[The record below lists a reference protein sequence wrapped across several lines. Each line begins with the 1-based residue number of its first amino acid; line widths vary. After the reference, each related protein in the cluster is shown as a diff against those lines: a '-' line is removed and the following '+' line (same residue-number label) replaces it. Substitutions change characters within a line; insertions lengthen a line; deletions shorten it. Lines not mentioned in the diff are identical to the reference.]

1 MAGFFIHTSNRLEE
15 LARVLA
21 AFLVEKKS
29 TGVLEPEVVVVPSRG
44 LERWLKLYLARSN
57 GVSANLDFPFPQ
69 AFLNQAVFADLR
81 HRIDP
86 TIAVNPF
93 AQEVMAWKIFF
104 ALERGGG
111 QVSGLV
117 PELDTYLTKTGDEL
131 SRYHL
136 ALALA
141 DLFDRY
147 LLSRPELIRA
157 WERGANPLNQFAA
170 SRWQKELWQSLSRG
184 QAQVHFAA
192 LHELANQMIYPE
204 FFPEPTPF
212 SLKELSSALPSR
224 LFLFGFAALPFTY
237 FDLFKGL
244 SRLTEVHLLYCNPC
258 AEYWGD
264 QYQAGGGGRRAKA
277 VSPAVGEL
285 PDSSVGHPLLA
296 SWGRL
301 GRAFFD
307 LAATLEVDQYNEHFV
322 APEENSLLA
331 HLQRQILF
339 LEPPARPVRL
349 NDADHSLQIH
359 RCHGRRREVEILYDN
374 ILAALDRDPELE
386 PDDILVMAPDIA
398 LYEPYIEAL
407 FAHRRPLSGR
417 PRLAVSLVSS
427 NSALKLPVIRALFDL
442 LRLTRSRYRLS
453 EVFDLFSQ
461 DVVCRRFSVSEPG
474 LEMLAD
480 WLQKAGVN
488 WGLDRDFRQETV
500 GVGFSEHS
508 FSWGLDRLLAG
519 YGLSGNSLSGRGTD
533 GSGAAETEIWPQ
545 GENGFMPLPG
555 IEGSEALIL
564 GSFSAFIAAL
574 HAARQRLRQALP
586 ASRWRVELNRLL
598 DDFILPSA
606 ADDGGLAQLRQAFA
620 TLDQQMESGSG
631 GVFTKRKPD
640 DNKSNEFENGCL
652 STETV
657 SAALEK
663 GLAETGGGAGFFA
676 GGITFSSILPL
687 RSLPAKMICL
697 LGLNDGEFPRS
708 QRPPSYDLIAAVP
721 RAGDRTARDEDCY
734 LFLETLLAARKT
746 LVLSYLGRDPQD
758 NHLRPPSVVVSELLD
773 YIEEYFAPPT
783 EVGSLSL
790 RESLL
795 YDHPPQSFSSRYF
808 SSTETASFEAF
819 GVGDKRLFSYDCVEA
834 GIAADLNRRQK
845 TEPNFW
851 GAPLPQVLPER
862 VELFELVRFYANPAR
877 YFLQERLNITPA
889 IRELDCFDDSE
900 PFALDALD
908 SYQLYDEMIAW
919 LMECS
924 EVERNDSAIVVKLE
938 ERLAAAG
945 KLPPMQ
951 PGRVVFV
958 DKVKT
963 ALMMT
968 TLLQPFC
975 QQTLPPLQVSVS
987 LSLDGHPIE
996 IGIKVAGLYCGE
1008 SGVTR
1013 QILYRPGSKVK
1024 EKDCTKAKILHL
1036 GLELAAHA
1044 KNVNLADNDL
1054 SPATETRF
1062 QALEEKEQLVFPVRG
1077 AAPARIDFELLL
1089 TIFIEG
1095 LRRPLPFLPALSLPW
1110 YKSWIKEREKGGD
1123 ESARAAARDKVRSLL
1138 AGERNYDA
1146 QDEAFQFC
1154 FRDRLEDKSF
1164 WADFES
1170 LAQRLGP
1177 IFLGDN

>member
-29 TGVLEPEVVVVPSRG
+29 TGVLAPEVVVVPSRG

-57 GVSANLDFPFPQ
+57 GVSANLEFPFPQ

-81 HRIDP
+81 RRIDP
-86 TIAVNPF
+86 TITVNPF

-104 ALERGGG
+104 ALDREGEQGL
-111 QVSGLV
+111 GLV

-131 SRYHL
+131 SRYQL

-147 LLSRPELIRA
+147 LLARPELIRA
-157 WERGANPLNQFAA
+157 WERGDNPLNQFTA
-170 SRWQKELWQSLSRG
+170 SRWQKDLWQSLSRG
-184 QAQVHFAA
+184 QASVHFAA
-192 LHELANQMIYPE
+192 LHELANQIIYPE
-204 FFPEPTPF
+204 FFPEPAPF
-212 SLKELSSALPSR
+212 SLKELSSTLPRR

-244 SRLTEVHLLYCNPC
+244 SRLTEVHLLHCNPC

-264 QYQAGGGGRRAKA
+264 QYQAGGGKHRAKM
-277 VSPAVGEL
+277 VSQMS
-285 PDSSVGHPLLA
+285 DSSVAHPLLA

-307 LAATLEVDQYNEHFV
+307 LAATLEVDQYNEYFV
-322 APEENSLLA
+322 TPEEDTLLA

-339 LEPPARPVRL
+339 LEPPVSPVKL
-349 NDADHSLQIH
+349 NNGDHSLQIH
-359 RCHGRRREVEILYDN
+359 RCHGRRREIEILYDN
-374 ILAALDRDPELE
+374 ILAALDRDPALE

-417 PRLAVSLVSS
+417 PHLAVSLASS

-442 LRLTRSRYRLS
+442 LRLTGSRYSLS

-461 DVVCRRFSVSEPG
+461 EVVCRRFSVSESG

-480 WLQKAGVN
+480 WLRKAGVN

-508 FSWGLDRLLAG
+508 FAWGLDRLLAG
-519 YGLSGNSLSGRGTD
+519 YGLSGNSLSGRGMGD
-533 GSGAAETEIWPQ
+533 SGATEIWPQ
-545 GENGFMPLPG
+545 GESDFMPLPG
-555 IEGSEALIL
+555 IEGSEALVL
-564 GSFSAFIAAL
+564 GSFSAFVAEL
-574 HAARQRLRQALP
+574 NSARQRLCKALP
-586 ASRWRVELNRLL
+586 ASRWRAELKRLL
-598 DDFILPSA
+598 DDFILPQAS
-606 ADDGGLAQLRQAFA
+606 DEGGQALLQQALETF
-620 TLDQQMESGSG
+620 DQQLESGSG
-631 GVFTKRKPD
+631 GFSDESRQD
-640 DNKSNEFENGCL
+640 GSENGCL

-657 SAALEK
+657 IAVLEK
-663 GLAETGGGAGFFA
+663 GLAETRGGAGFFA

-687 RSLPAKMICL
+687 RALPARMICL

-708 QRPPSYDLIAAVP
+708 RRPPSYDLIAAVP

-746 LVLSYLGRDPQD
+746 FVLSYLGRDPQD

-773 YIEEYFAPPT
+773 YIEGCFAPPA
-783 EVGSLSL
+783 EAGSLSL
-790 RESLL
+790 RDFIL
-795 YDHPPQSFSSRYF
+795 YDHPPQPFSPRYF
-808 SSTETASFEAF
+808 SSSKNSA
-819 GVGDKRLFSYDCVEA
+819 VGKSLFSYDCVEA
-834 GIAADLNRRQK
+834 EIAADLNRREK
-845 TEPNFW
+845 SKPNFLREL
-851 GAPLPQVLPER
+851 LPQVLPEM
-862 VELFELVRFYANPAR
+862 VELFELVLFYTNPAR
-877 YFLQERLNITPA
+877 YFLQERLNIIPE
-889 IRELDCFDDSE
+889 IRGIDCFDDSE

-919 LMECS
+919 LMERS
-924 EVERNDSAIVVKLE
+924 EVERNDPATIVKLE
-938 ERLAAAG
+938 KRLVAAG
-945 KLPPMQ
+945 RLPPML
-951 PGRVVFV
+951 PGRVVFA
-958 DKVKT
+958 DKVKS
-963 ALMMT
+963 AVAMT
-968 TLLQPFC
+968 TLLRPFC
-975 QQTLPPLQVSVS
+975 RQVLPSLQESVS
-987 LSLDGHPIE
+987 LSLDSHQIE
-996 IGIKVAGLYCGE
+996 LEIKVAGLYSGE
-1008 SGVTR
+1008 DGIVR

-1024 EKDCTKAKILHL
+1024 DKDYTKSMILHL
-1036 GLELAAHA
+1036 GLELSGAVSNAA
-1044 KNVNLADNDL
+1044 KDFTVDDF

-1062 QALEEKEQLVFPVRG
+1062 QALVKNEQLVLPVRG
-1077 AAPARIDFELLL
+1077 PAPARIDFELLL
-1089 TIFIEG
+1089 TLFLEG
-1095 LRRPLPFLPALSLPW
+1095 LRRPLPFLPGLSLPW
-1110 YKSWIKEREKGGD
+1110 YKTWIKEQEKGGD
-1123 ESARAAARDKVRSLL
+1123 ESGRAAARDKVRSLL

-1154 FRDRLEDKSF
+1154 FRDRLEDEAF

-1177 IFLGDN
+1177 IFLR

>member
-29 TGVLEPEVVVVPSRG
+29 VGVLEPEVVVVPSRG
-44 LERWLKLYLARSN
+44 LERWLKLYLAQNS
-57 GVSANLDFPFPQ
+57 GVSANLEFPFPQ

-81 HRIDP
+81 RRIDP
-86 TIAVNPF
+86 TLTVNPF
-93 AQEVMAWKIFF
+93 AQEVLAWKIFF

-111 QVSGLV
+111 QGLGLV
-117 PELDTYLTKTGDEL
+117 PELDTYLSKTGDEL
-131 SRYHL
+131 SRFHL
-136 ALALA
+136 AFALA

-157 WERGANPLNQFAA
+157 WERGDNPLNQFAA

-184 QAQVHFAA
+184 EASVHFAA

-204 FFPEPTPF
+204 YFPEPAPF
-212 SLKELSSALPSR
+212 PLEELSSALPSR

-244 SRLTEVHLLYCNPC
+244 SRLTEVHLFHCNPC

-264 QYQAGGGGRRAKA
+264 QYQTGGGKRRAKM
-277 VSPAVGEL
+277 VSKDSGESL
-285 PDSSVGHPLLA
+285 DATVGHPLLA

-307 LAATLEVDQYNEHFV
+307 LAATLEVDQYNEYFV
-322 APEENSLLA
+322 PPEENSLLA

-339 LEPPARPVRL
+339 LDPPASPVNL
-349 NDADHSLQIH
+349 NEGDHSLQIH
-359 RCHGRRREVEILYDN
+359 RCHGRRREIEILYDN
-374 ILAALDRDPELE
+374 ILLALDRDLGLE

-417 PRLAVSLVSS
+417 PRLPVSLVSS

-461 DVVCRRFSVSEPG
+461 DVVCRRFSVSESG

-508 FSWGLDRLLAG
+508 FAWGLDRLLAG
-519 YGLSGNSLSGRGTD
+519 YGLSGNSLSGRGAGD
-533 GSGAAETEIWPQ
+533 SGAAATEIWPQ
-545 GENGFMPLPG
+545 GESDFMPLPG

-564 GSFSAFIAAL
+564 GSFSAFMAEL
-574 HAARQRLRQALP
+574 NAARQRLGKALP
-586 ASRWRVELNRLL
+586 ASRWRVELKRLL
-598 DDFILPSA
+598 DDFILPQT
-606 ADDGGLAQLRQAFA
+606 ADDGGLSLLQQALETFAQEL
-620 TLDQQMESGSG
+620 ENGSG
-631 GVFTKRKPD
+631 GFSDANEPD
-640 DNKSNEFENGCL
+640 ANQPNENENGYL
-652 STETV
+652 STETII
-657 SAALEK
+657 AALEK
-663 GLAETGGGAGFFA
+663 GLAESRGSAGFYA

-687 RSLPAKMICL
+687 RALPAKMICL
-697 LGLNDGEFPRS
+697 LGLNDGEFPRN

-746 LVLSYLGRDPQD
+746 FVLSYLGRDPQD

-773 YIEEYFAPPT
+773 YVEECFAPPT
-783 EVGSLSL
+783 EAKSLSI
-790 RESLL
+790 RDFIL

-808 SSTETASFEAF
+808 SSSKNSEA
-819 GVGDKRLFSYDCVEA
+819 GAKSLFSYDRVEA
-834 GIAADLNRRQK
+834 EIAADLSRREK
-845 TEPNFW
+845 SEPDFL
-851 GAPLPQVLPER
+851 AETLPQVLPES
-862 VELFELVRFYANPAR
+862 VELFELIHFYTNPAR
-877 YFLQERLNITPA
+877 YFLQKRLHIIPE
-889 IRELDCFDDSE
+889 IRDIDRFDDSE

-919 LMECS
+919 LMDQS
-924 EVERNDSAIVVKLE
+924 EIERSDPATIVKLE
-938 ERLAAAG
+938 KRLAAAG
-945 KLPPMQ
+945 KLPPLS
-951 PGRVVFV
+951 PGRVVFA

-963 ALMMT
+963 AITMT
-968 TLLQPFC
+968 TLLHSFC
-975 QQTLPPLQVSVS
+975 QQALPSLQES
-987 LSLDGHPIE
+987 LSLSIDGHAIE
-996 IGIKVAGLYCGE
+996 IGIKVAGLYGGAD
-1008 SGVTR
+1008 GVTR
-1013 QILYRPGSKVK
+1013 QILYRPGSKVT
-1024 EKDCTKAKILHL
+1024 EKDRTKSTILHL
-1036 GLELAAHA
+1036 GLELAGAVS
-1044 KNVNLADNDL
+1044 NVVADFVDGDF

-1062 QALEEKEQLVFPVRG
+1062 QALTEKEQLVLPVRG
-1077 AAPARIDFELLL
+1077 AAAARIELELLL
-1089 TIFIEG
+1089 TIFLEG

-1110 YKSWIKEREKGGD
+1110 YKTWIKEQEKGGD
-1123 ESARAAARDKVRSLL
+1123 ESGRSAARAKVRSLMV
-1138 AGERNYDA
+1138 GEYNYDA
-1146 QDEAFQFC
+1146 KDEAFQFC
-1154 FRDRLEDKSF
+1154 FRDRLEDEGF

-1177 IFLGDN
+1177 IFLGDGL